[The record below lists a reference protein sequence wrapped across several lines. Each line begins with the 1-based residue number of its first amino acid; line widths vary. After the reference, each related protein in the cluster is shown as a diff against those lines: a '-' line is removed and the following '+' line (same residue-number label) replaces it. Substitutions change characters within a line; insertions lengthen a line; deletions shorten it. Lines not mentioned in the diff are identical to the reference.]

1 MAKSSKTPTDKRHTK
16 PHVTVVAGGS
26 GTGKTAWVL
35 QELARLRPARVLV
48 WDVKAEY
55 SRADLFS
62 VVTGASDLARLVH
75 RSERGWIAFV
85 PGLLCN
91 SKVFGF
97 WSRCALA
104 WGSCVA
110 IAEETADV
118 TSPGKAPPGWG
129 ELVRRGRDRKVW
141 IYAITQAP
149 SESDKTVMR
158 NHTLIHCGALKRD
171 PDRAYMAREMRCH
184 KVALDRLLPLDW
196 LESDEAGNIRR
207 GRLGFGP
214 GTPGKTG
221 KWSKPRWVGKSAGTG

>member
-1 MAKSSKTPTDKRHTK
+1 MVKSSKPPTDKRHTK
-16 PHVTVVAGGS
+16 PHVVVVAGGS
-26 GTGKTAWVL
+26 GTGKTAWVSAEIRRL
-35 QELARLRPARVLV
+35 QPKRVLV
-48 WDVKAEY
+48 WDVKGEY
-55 SRADLFS
+55 SRAGFFS
-62 VVTGASDLARLVH
+62 VTTASELAHMCARA
-75 RSERGWIAFV
+75 RCGWIAFV

-91 SKVFGF
+91 TKVFGF

-129 ELVRRGRDRKVW
+129 ELVRRGRDRHVW

-184 KVALDRLLPLDW
+184 KVALDRLKPLDW
-196 LESDEAGNIRR
+196 VESDEVGNIRS
-207 GRLGFGP
+207 GRLEFGP
-214 GTPGKTG
+214 DTG
-221 KWSKPRWVGKSAGTG
+221 KKAGPWRKPRWVS